1 MAAGAFTKDERDAL
15 VARIKDLFKQ
25 VFEPDPGDNVDAH
38 EQGRRREALFAALAE
53 YGDRLP
59 RVRMSTCPHTGA
71 PYLRAFDPFGLDGPW
86 WHKLKIFD
94 IAEPTPPE
102 TFRVILGA
110 LALNGRT
117 PSETTEEVIPGPDA
131 PFVVPRLLGLPGMVA
146 VVSRL
151 ELATGDTAYPI
162 TYFSDRPTE
171 PASLHQFWL
180 RQDMWFTD
188 EAGRRGFIIANDAWD
203 FDLAP
208 WVAQGKLKWIAPGD
222 DSGAVVDAASGAT
235 CPYLDLPGDR
245 QPQSLEAGERDLLE
259 PPDGTPVNPFDE

>member
-1 MAAGAFTKDERDAL
+1 MAAGPITRDERDAL
-15 VARIKDLFKQ
+15 VSRIKGLFTS
-25 VFEPDPGDNVDAH
+25 VFEPDPGDAVDAH
-38 EQGRRREALFAALAE
+38 EQGRRKESLFAALAE

-59 RVRMSTCPHTGA
+59 RVRMSTCPYTGA

-94 IAEPTPPE
+94 IEEPQPPK

-110 LALNGRT
+110 LALHGRT
-117 PSETTEEVIPGPDA
+117 PSETTEEVLPGPEV

-151 ELATGDTAYPI
+151 EMATGDAAYPI
-162 TYFSDRPTE
+162 VYFSDQPTE
-171 PASLHQFWL
+171 PALLHQFWL
-180 RQDMWFTD
+180 RQDYWFAD
-188 EAGRRGFIIANDAWD
+188 AKGRRGFIIANDPWD

-208 WVAQGKLKWIAPGD
+208 WVGSGKLKWIAPGD
-222 DSGAVVDAASGAT
+222 ASGAVADASSGAP
-235 CPYLDLPGDR
+235 CPYLGLAGDP
-245 QPQSLEAGERDLLE
+245 QPQSLEGGERELLE